1 MVSFLILLSFF
12 AYSFVLFFITD
23 IKILLFL
30 FIFNIIMGF
39 IFRVNNFKRV
49 KFLLKNIIFVIFI
62 FLCNLLFE
70 SFFSSFLISL
80 RLFLIID
87 YTYIIGYYFDSSKI
101 REALRILFWPLKI
114 FRINIDDLSLIL
126 AIALTFIPILTN
138 DARVIRIALKNKGF
152 DFSLKNLFRRPQI
165 FLMTY
170 VNNLFD
176 RIDEI
181 EKALML
187 KGY

>member
-126 AIALTFIPILTN
+126 AIAL
-138 DARVIRIALKNKGF
+138 KNKGF

-165 FLMTY
+165 FLMIY

-181 EKALML
+181 EKALIL